1 MVIGFGD
8 YIGRLR
14 NEKRLS
20 SRQLGQLADIDQTYI
35 YRLEHGEEKYPSD
48 DIVNTL
54 ILVLGPSK
62 RKVRI
67 LKFLLSTPVDE
78 YLLGQVL
85 EDPEISLDDFESAA
99 QMSAPSSPSGREA
112 WRCILTQVRSSREGG

>member
-1 MVIGFGD
+1 MVIKFGD

-20 SRQLGQLADIDQTYI
+20 SRQLGELAGIDQTYI
-35 YRLEHGEEKYPSD
+35 HRLEHGEEQYPSD

-99 QMSAPSSPSGREA
+99 QMSAPSSPSGRET
-112 WRCILTQVRSSREGG
+112 WRGVLTQVRSSREGG